1 MSDHTTPNT
10 TTSWLVTGAGGMLGR
25 DLVRVLRDYPSVTVT
40 AVDRAGLDIADPD
53 AVAHAVAGH
62 DVVVNAAAWT
72 DVDGAEATED
82 AATAINGHA
91 VAHLA
96 RACAA
101 AQARL
106 IQVSTDYV
114 FAGDADSPYQEDAP
128 TKPINAYG
136 RGKLVGEEAVLRILP
151 DTGYV
156 VRTAWLYGEHGRNFV
171 STMLK
176 LAADRDT
183 VEVVDDQ
190 RGQPTW
196 SYALARRLVELG
208 GTALRGA
215 APAGIYHATSSGET
229 TWYGLA
235 RAVFAGAGL
244 DPDRVRPTSSD
255 AYVRPAA
262 RPSYSVLGHDR
273 WAAAGLVPMAPWDE
287 SLSQAL
293 TRPGFTALRPA
304 AP

>member
-1 MSDHTTPNT
+1 M

-25 DLVRVLRDYPSVTVT
+25 DLVRVLRDYPSVTFT
-40 AVDRAGLDIADPD
+40 ALDRAGLDITDPD
-53 AVAHAVAGH
+53 AVARAVAGH
-62 DVVVNAAAWT
+62 DVVINAAAWT
-72 DVDGAEATED
+72 DVDGAEVAEAAATEV
-82 AATAINGHA
+82 NGLA

-96 RACAA
+96 RAYAA
-101 AQARL
+101 ARARL
-106 IQVSTDYV
+106 LHVSTDYV
-114 FAGDADSPYQEDAP
+114 FAGDADAPYQEDAP
-128 TKPINAYG
+128 TAPINAYG
-136 RGKLVGEEAVLRILP
+136 RGKLVGELAVRHALP

-171 STMLK
+171 TTMLR

-196 SYALARRLVELG
+196 SYSLARQLVELG

-215 APAGIYHATSSGET
+215 APAGVYHGTSSGET
-229 TWYGLA
+229 TWFGLA

-244 DPDRVRPTSSD
+244 DPQRVRPTTSD
-255 AYVRPAA
+255 AFARPAP

-273 WAAAGLVPMAPWDE
+273 WTIAGLAPMAPWAE
-287 SLSQAL
+287 SLIQAL
-293 TRPGFTALRPA
+293 DRPALASLRPTA
-304 AP
+304 NRS